1 MHGMEKWLKIVQMHV
16 YGCQAQ
22 ICIDGFSQEQ
32 RPLRTIGPA
41 YQDLTP
47 KGVVFSFLFFSPAY
61 QDFVGVYVCRI
72 ILIGL
77 LRAPHI
83 VSPQAD
89 GLYMT

>member
-22 ICIDGFSQEQ
+22 ICIDGFSHEQ
-32 RPLRTIGPA
+32 RPLRTIG
-41 YQDLTP
+41 
-47 KGVVFSFLFFSPAY
+47 PAY